1 MDLVKAAFL
10 GTNPTSDGRELIG
23 VKSIQPDRVADK
35 NFKGPFYT
43 LSHVRDRLK
52 RDTGVLERGLGS
64 VGGVILNRHA
74 AKLRLSWAIL
84 YQNRS
89 KHFFSIAR

>member
-35 NFKGPFYT
+35 NFKGSFDV
-43 LSHVRDRLK
+43 LRHVRDRLK
-52 RDTGVLERGLGS
+52 RDTGVSRED
-64 VGGVILNRHA
+64 
-74 AKLRLSWAIL
+74 
-84 YQNRS
+84 
-89 KHFFSIAR
+89 